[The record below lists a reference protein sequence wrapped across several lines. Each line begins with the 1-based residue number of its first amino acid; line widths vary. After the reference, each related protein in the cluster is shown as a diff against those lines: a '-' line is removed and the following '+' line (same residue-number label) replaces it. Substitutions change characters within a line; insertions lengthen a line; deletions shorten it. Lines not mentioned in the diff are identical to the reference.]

1 MFVVHCSS
9 DLLTIWH
16 HKFYFGYNSAVKMVT
31 AHSFLTN
38 VLITA
43 SVSLIVFVSILVNG
57 LVLAVIARFK
67 SLRTIPNI
75 LIANHALV
83 DILSVIT
90 NSTLFVVGIV
100 WKASWFRGWTLAI
113 INSSVNRLFL
123 MLNLVSRLAMMT
135 NMYLAISFGFRYLA
149 WKTKTK
155 ALVCVFLIWL
165 ICISMV
171 ILLALPLLH
180 IDLGDAHITEYR
192 VEIFRK
198 ARYLLAS
205 STFFLFIICDAVV
218 CFLTAR
224 VIKRERKKVWG
235 GSCQNKHKSR

>member
-16 HKFYFGYNSAVKMVT
+16 HRFYFGYNSAVKMVT

-90 NSTLFVVGIV
+90 N
-100 WKASWFRGWTLAI
+100 
-113 INSSVNRLFL
+113 
-123 MLNLVSRLAMMT
+123 
-135 NMYLAISFGFRYLA
+135 
-149 WKTKTK
+149 
-155 ALVCVFLIWL
+155 
-165 ICISMV
+165 
-171 ILLALPLLH
+171 
-180 IDLGDAHITEYR
+180 
-192 VEIFRK
+192 
-198 ARYLLAS
+198 
-205 STFFLFIICDAVV
+205 
-218 CFLTAR
+218 
-224 VIKRERKKVWG
+224 
-235 GSCQNKHKSR
+235 

>member
-16 HKFYFGYNSAVKMVT
+16 HKFYFGYNSAVKMVK

-205 STFFLFIICDAVV
+205 STFFFIICDAVV

-224 VIKRERKKVWG
+224 VIKRERKKVWE
-235 GSCQNKHKSR
+235 GSCQNKHKSS